1 MYQSKSRPC
10 MITGMKDKPP
20 IPLHLRPKLIGSRA
34 MSDRLE
40 LMRYIF
46 RVVNG
51 KETLTLF
58 EVEHLWWIIT
68 RLGDFN

>member
-1 MYQSKSRPC
+1 
-10 MITGMKDKPP
+10 MKDRQP
-20 IPLHLRPKLIGSRA
+20 IPPHLRPKLIDSRA
-34 MSDRLE
+34 LSDRLE

-51 KETLTLF
+51 KERLTLF